1 MPAVLPRPARAII
14 ADIRSPCRGV
24 RSGSHVRSWE
34 SGAGVVGEDGEEP
47 EEEEKG
53 ELLSPEP
60 LPLSD
65 PEGRKAHDTEC
76 QVARPPRWCTHYTA
90 DLWCGP
96 WWRTWG
102 FPESKFVFGKG
113 NYPADGEDQGICGHH
128 VCVSEHGED
137 DSSDQGCYPA
147 CEGHEPLQHGTTEA
161 RILST
166 LRGLQLRC
174 RQDTLELHV
183 GSLQQDGSGSW
194 LQPPRTLHP
203 GRVSALLGH
212 GLDKLKATLEESVLQ
227 ATGWR
232 GLTLCLQL
240 GRPQLC
246 CSLSDNQDQMW
257 IQLVGGCL
265 WMAPCSPAPFSQL
278 IPK

>member
-1 MPAVLPRPARAII
+1 MCVFLNMERMTALTKKTLQSAWGVHVMDRFTIVLHILCCDAHP
-14 ADIRSPCRGV
+14 
-24 RSGSHVRSWE
+24 
-34 SGAGVVGEDGEEP
+34 
-47 EEEEKG
+47 
-53 ELLSPEP
+53 
-60 LPLSD
+60 
-65 PEGRKAHDTEC
+65 RKAWLQLALVELHPC
-76 QVARPPRWCTHYTA
+76 
-90 DLWCGP
+90 
-96 WWRTWG
+96 
-102 FPESKFVFGKG
+102 S
-113 NYPADGEDQGICGHH
+113 
-128 VCVSEHGED
+128 
-137 DSSDQGCYPA
+137 GCYPA

-246 CSLSDNQDQMW
+246 MLLTDGAVSP
-257 IQLVGGCL
+257 LVST
-265 WMAPCSPAPFSQL
+265 ASQPAPPSAHHHA
-278 IPK
+278 PR